1 MDDKLFAEKLA
12 SFKQNE
18 KPEAVLLVADDAQKT
33 KLLIAW
39 TSMEVTRVNGASEP
53 KGETENDIW
62 QWLWKNIHYDSKDLL
77 TKSATSSFGF
87 DQQLKF
93 LIGNRLIYP
102 DGTIHSFV
110 QRYLREKVLQ
120 LFSSS
125 AKSQKKK

>member
-1 MDDKLFAEKLA
+1 MDDNLFTEKLT

-18 KPEAVLLVADDAQKT
+18 KPEAVLLVADDVPKT
-33 KLLIAW
+33 KLMIAW
-39 TSMEVTRVNGASEP
+39 TSTEVTRVNGASEP

-62 QWLWKNIHYDSKDLL
+62 QWLWKNVHYDPKNLL
-77 TKSATSSFGF
+77 TKSAISSFAF
-87 DQQLKF
+87 DQQMKF

-120 LFSSS
+120 LFSTS
-125 AKSQKKK
+125 AKGNKKK